1 MYLILST
8 IPLVLI
14 VSIEIK
20 PPFPE
25 NERAFEASEHSSSL
39 SHAESNRQR
48 RMRKATKR
56 SLLMSIAIVIGF
68 LVCWIPYYVCNI
80 FLLFAFTSNEVETYE
95 IFV

>member
-1 MYLILST
+1 
-8 IPLVLI
+8 
-14 VSIEIK
+14 
-20 PPFPE
+20 
-25 NERAFEASEHSSSL
+25 
-39 SHAESNRQR
+39 
-48 RMRKATKR
+48 MRKATKR